1 MRAELLRYGLADR
14 LLAVGMAKVNR
25 PVEWDH
31 VCPWCRERCRDRA
44 ELVAHEQAHRLNER
58 EAA

>member
-1 MRAELLRYGLADR
+1 MQSLTHHPLATR

-25 PVEWDH
+25 PVTQDH
-31 VCPWCRERCRDRA
+31 VCPHCMERCRDRA
-44 ELVAHEQAHRLNER
+44 ELVAHEQAHRINER